1 MRYLYDHDL
10 HIHSNIS
17 PCAKDPIQ
25 TPETILNYALEN
37 KLNTICI
44 TDHFWDEAV
53 TVLPENWYK
62 SLNLERISSALPL
75 PQADGVRF
83 LFGCET
89 DIDRTLALGVARE
102 NFDKFDFIVVPT
114 THMHMSGF
122 TMTLEEGATTES
134 RAKAWVKR
142 FDALLSM
149 DLPFHKVGIAHLVCA
164 LIASASRE
172 MLLETLSLIPDS
184 EMERLFKKA
193 ASLGV
198 GIELNR
204 DDAGYKEDEKDI
216 ILRPFRIAKDYGCK
230 FYLGSDAHTHDA
242 FSNARER
249 FDKFIDDLAL
259 TEADKFVVP
268 Q

>member
-1 MRYLYDHDL
+1 MRYTFDHDL

-25 TPETILNYALEN
+25 TPQTILQYAIDN
-37 KLNTICI
+37 KLNTVCI

-89 DIDRTLALGVARE
+89 DIDRTLALGVAPE
-102 NFDKFDFIVVPT
+102 HFDAFDFIVVPT
-114 THMHMSGF
+114 THMHMTGF
-122 TMTLEEGATTES
+122 TMTLEEGATAES

-142 FDALLSM
+142 LDALLAM
-149 DLPFHKVGIAHLVCA
+149 DLPFHKIGIAHLVCG
-164 LIASASRE
+164 LIAPASRE
-172 MLLETLSLIPDS
+172 MLLEVLSLIPDA

-204 DDAGYKEDEKDI
+204 DDGCYTKEEAPV

-230 FYLGSDAHTHDA
+230 FYLGSDAHHPKD
-242 FSNARER
+242 FVHFREVFER
-249 FDKFIDDLAL
+249 AVRLLELKESDKFMI
-259 TEADKFVVP
+259 
-268 Q
+268 